1 MLLAEVIGRDA
12 PAVEV
17 TALAYDNRLV
27 TPGTLFFCVPGF
39 TRDGHDFA
47 DDAIARGAVALVVQR
62 LLGASVPEILVDF
75 PNVADPNL
83 PNLGAKGLGEP
94 PIVPTAAAI
103 VNAIRD
109 ATGADVRS
117 LPVTREEML
126 RALAEAREREKLAAA
141 PA

>member
-62 LLGASVPEILVDF
+62 PLG
-75 PNVADPNL
+75 
-83 PNLGAKGLGEP
+83 
-94 PIVPTAAAI
+94 TAACPRSSSTTCAP
-103 VNAIRD
+103 RWRPPPPRWP
-109 ATGADVRS
+109 ATRPRG
-117 LPVTREEML
+117 
-126 RALAEAREREKLAAA
+126 
-141 PA
+141 